1 MTTSPDQLLGIVLD
15 GRYRLDSILAKGG
28 MATVFFAADL
38 RLHRQVAVK
47 VMHSS
52 LAEDLDFV
60 RRFEQEA
67 RAAASLTHQH
77 VVSVHDQGNDQAAN
91 AIYLVMELV
100 AGHTVRE
107 LLTER
112 GPLTAI
118 QALAVMD
125 PVLQALSAAHE
136 AGFVH
141 RDVKPEN
148 IIIGDNGRIK
158 VTDFGL
164 ARAISSTQSMATTR
178 GLLIG
183 TVAYLSPEQVE
194 QGKATERSD
203 IYSAGI
209 VLFEMLTGKLPHAG
223 DTPIAVAFQHVH
235 ADIPKPST
243 IKNDVPSEMDYLV
256 LKATARDPQKRF
268 KTADEFLDAVRK
280 TREYLE
286 NGRSQSIRPE
296 PEVVE
301 ESYTEHATVVI
312 EKPEDDFVEP
322 ENVQSTL
329 IIKKPKKQKSIITFV
344 LILAILFGG
353 YFYWSGTQTKVPQ
366 LVGLTQAQAIEALD
380 NSQLE
385 PDIKLIYSEVVPE
398 GIVISANPAS
408 GNAVSKSTIV
418 TLRVSKGP
426 EYFSVPNL
434 TGLNL
439 EEVRSELNEVGLR
452 LGEVSYEY
460 SSETKKDL
468 AINSSPGFGE
478 LAKPDSTIDVV
489 LSKGPEPI
497 IIPQLVGL
505 LESEA
510 TTKLNEIG
518 FKTVT
523 VVREF
528 SNSVATGLVISQSP
542 AATTEHLPKT
552 TITLTVSK
560 GVKPVSVPN
569 IIGLTRA
576 AAISSL
582 TNAKLQYEVIGS
594 TSCTN
599 GYKKNTRKV
608 SQQSVVA
615 GNKVAPGTV
624 IGFVITA
631 ICKN

>member
-1 MTTSPDQLLGIVLD
+1 MTTSPDQLLGVVLD

-47 VMHSS
+47 VMHSA
-52 LAEDLDFV
+52 LAEDSDFV

-77 VVSVHDQGNDQAAN
+77 VVSVHDQGNDQSAN

-100 AGHTVRE
+100 PGHTVRE

-235 ADIPKPST
+235 ADIPRPSAVKT
-243 IKNDVPSEMDYLV
+243 DVPTEMDYLV

-268 KTADEFLDAVRK
+268 KSAEDFLDAVRK

-286 NGRSQSIRPE
+286 TGKKLTSDFEIEPKVENPQEQATVIIENTSDFSRPE
-296 PEVVE
+296 VPD
-301 ESYTEHATVVI
+301 T
-312 EKPEDDFVEP
+312 
-322 ENVQSTL
+322 STL
-329 IIKKPKKQKSIITFV
+329 IIRKPKRRKKLV
-344 LILAILFGG
+344 LVSLLIALAVGG
-353 YFYWSGTQTKVPQ
+353 YFLWTGTQTKVPQ
-366 LVGLTQAQAIEALD
+366 LIGLTKDQAQESLE
-380 NSQLE
+380 NSQLAAE
-385 PDIKLIYSEVVPE
+385 IELVFSEVVPE

-408 GNAVSKSTIV
+408 GSSVSKSTVIN
-418 TLRVSKGP
+418 LQISKGP
-426 EYFSVPNL
+426 EYLSVPNL
-434 TGLNL
+434 TGLSL
-439 EEVRSELNEVGLR
+439 DEVRKILTDAGLQ
-452 LGEVSYEY
+452 LGQVTYEY
-460 SSETKKDL
+460 SSDTKKEL
-468 AINSSPGFGE
+468 AIAASPAFGE
-478 LAKPDSTIDVV
+478 LAKPNSVV
-489 LSKGPEPI
+489 SVILSKGPEPVA
-497 IIPQLVGL
+497 IPALVGIS
-505 LESEA
+505 EIEA
-510 TTKLNEIG
+510 TTKLSELG
-518 FKTVT
+518 FKSIT
-523 VVREF
+523 VVKEF
-528 SNSVATGLVISQSP
+528 SNTVATGVVISQTPEAS
-542 AATTEHLPKT
+542 TLQLPKV

-560 GVKPVSVPN
+560 GIKPVSVPN
-569 IIGLTRA
+569 IIGLTKT
-576 AAISSL
+576 AAIQTL
-582 TNAKLQYEVIGS
+582 TNAKLGYEIIGS
-594 TSCTN
+594 TTCAN
-599 GYKKNTRKV
+599 GYKKNTRKI

-615 GNKVAPGTV
+615 GNKVAPGTT

>member
-1 MTTSPDQLLGIVLD
+1 MSTSPDQLLGKVLD
-15 GRYRLDSILAKGG
+15 GRYQLDSILAKGG
-28 MATVFFAADL
+28 MATVFFATDM

-47 VMHSS
+47 VMHSN

-77 VVSVHDQGNDQAAN
+77 VVAVHDQGNDQAAN

-107 LLTER
+107 LLSER

-118 QALAVMD
+118 QSLAVMD
-125 PVLQALSAAHE
+125 PLLQALIAAHE

-141 RDVKPEN
+141 RDIKPEN

-209 VLFEMLTGKLPHAG
+209 VLFEMLTGRLPHGG

-235 ADIPKPST
+235 ADIPKPSK
-243 IKNDVPSEMDYLV
+243 IKTDVPNEMDYLV

-286 NGRSQSIRPE
+286 NGGNRSALITDALDESNSNDTVILHKPDSAD
-296 PEVVE
+296 E
-301 ESYTEHATVVI
+301 ESDVST
-312 EKPEDDFVEP
+312 
-322 ENVQSTL
+322 STL
-329 IIKKPKKQKSIITFV
+329 VIKKPKKSRKFAT
-344 LILAILFGG
+344 LILIMGLIASS
-353 YFYWSGTQTKVPQ
+353 YFYWAGTQTKVPP
-366 LVGLTQAQAIEALD
+366 LVGLTKSQAQESLANMQLKSEA
-380 NSQLE
+380 
-385 PDIKLIYSEVVPE
+385 KLVFSEVVPA
-398 GIVISANPAS
+398 GVVISANPAS
-408 GNAVSKSTIV
+408 GSSISKSSVVLIT
-418 TLRVSKGP
+418 VSKGP
-426 EYFSVPNL
+426 EYFSVPNML
-434 TGLNL
+434 GFTLD
-439 EEVRSELNEVGLR
+439 EVRSSLEEIGLK
-452 LGEVSYEY
+452 LGDVAYEY
-460 SSETKKDL
+460 SSDVKKNL
-468 AINSSPGFGE
+468 VISSEPGFGE
-478 LAKPDSTIDVV
+478 PAKPNSAINIV
-489 LSKGPEPI
+489 LSKGVEPI
-497 IIPQLVGL
+497 AVPEVVGL
-505 LESEA
+505 TELEA
-510 TTKLNEIG
+510 IARLNDLG
-518 FKTVT
+518 FMSVT
-523 VVREF
+523 IIKEF
-528 SNSVATGLVISQSP
+528 SNTVATGVVIAQAPNAS
-542 AATTEHLPKT
+542 TLHLPKT
-552 TITLTVSK
+552 TLTLTVSK
-560 GVKPVSVPN
+560 GIKPVTVPS
-569 IIGLTRA
+569 IIGLSKA
-576 AAISSL
+576 AAITTL
-582 TNAKLQYEVIGS
+582 TNAELSYEIIGS
-594 TSCTN
+594 TTCNN
-599 GYKKNTRKV
+599 GYKKNSRKV

-624 IGFVITA
+624 VGFVITA